1 MFAAL
6 YKTFTVR
13 KENPKPLGF
22 LPISLSPSALA
33 YTGSSRG
40 SWVGLCH
47 FSHSPAQ
54 HASHSTQHCGLRRE
68 EALRSPQYPILQQPS
83 CAPPAHLPGPGEEA
97 VARPGSPALPHS
109 SHPKARLGN
118 GEGTG
123 RLLAQRVGGV
133 GPPPAVYSSFR
144 GSSLRGQS
152 SAG

>member
-22 LPISLSPSALA
+22 LPISLSPSALT

-83 CAPPAHLPGPGEEA
+83 CAPPAHLPGPGEE
-97 VARPGSPALPHS
+97 GSGSAWQPSLASFFS
-109 SHPKARLGN
+109 SESPPEKRGRN
-118 GEGTG
+118 GEAPCSES
-123 RLLAQRVGGV
+123 RW
-133 GPPPAVYSSFR
+133 R
-144 GSSLRGQS
+144 GATSCCLQQL
-152 SAG
+152 